1 MAAWARP
8 SSKGVLI
15 ANYKMLLSKNTSLRF
30 IVFIAVLV
38 LILNALLPINAYRY
52 LNISYAKSTH
62 LRDTIDKATNVL
74 LTMVDA
80 ETGMRGFVLT
90 NNQKFLEPYYAA
102 LTKLENQRNELGLLT
117 SNLPEAINSYKVLS
131 SRIDIALE
139 HIKKI
144 IAANDGIDNKRAVAM
159 IHSGEGKAKMDLVRA
174 SIASLIDIEKN
185 QLNLEAT
192 YENDVNLYTL
202 VALIFLT
209 VFDVVMFAIAFW
221 LLFKALKKAGANQQ
235 ELHRLHQL
243 SMIQSE
249 QLVARNK
256 LKDIQAGLTGQLHS
270 VLTAQ
275 EAYTAIGSFCTYLF
289 PTYSGTLFIRSN
301 SRDYFQMMIQWGAST
316 FKDNGFNPEDC
327 WSARSNTTHIHIAD
341 TETIA
346 CTHLTQLS
354 VYPLASICLPIS
366 SSDEMIGILTLYS
379 LSTLEGS
386 MKGVEDDTIEL
397 ANEVVSQIALALS
410 NLRLRENL
418 KRSSIVDVLTGL
430 YNRRYLDETFIRE
443 ITRSQRSNE
452 NLGVIMLDVD
462 HFKNFND
469 TYGHEAGDYVLQEV
483 GAILKQLSRTS
494 DLACRYGGEEFVLLL
509 LNADL
514 KATLER
520 CEMIQSEFKKK
531 TIMYGGQLLPAVT
544 VSIGISLFPSHGT
557 KPDELIRCADEALY
571 KAKHNGRN
579 TIEVAKIMNKKSN

>member
-1 MAAWARP
+1 MP
-8 SSKGVLI
+8 
-15 ANYKMLLSKNTSLRF
+15 LSKITSLRF
-30 IVFIAVLV
+30 IVPIAVLV
-38 LILNALLPINAYRY
+38 LILNALIPINAFRD

-80 ETGMRGFVLT
+80 ETGIRGFVLT

-102 LTKLENQRNELGLLT
+102 RAKLDNQRAELGLLT
-117 SNLPEAINSYKVLS
+117 SNLPEAIKSYKVLS

-139 HIKKI
+139 HIQKI
-144 IAANDGIDNKRAVAM
+144 IAANDGMDNERAVAM
-159 IHSGEGKAKMDLVRA
+159 IGSGDSKTNMDLVRA
-174 SIASLIDIEKN
+174 SVASLIALEKN
-185 QLNLEAT
+185 ELKLEAA
-192 YENDVNLYTL
+192 YENKVDLYTL
-202 VALIFLT
+202 VALILLT
-209 VFDVVMFAIAFW
+209 VFDVIMFAIAFW

-289 PTYSGTLFIRSN
+289 PKYSGTLFIRSN
-301 SRDYFQMMIQWGAST
+301 YRDYFQMMIQWGAST
-316 FKDNGFNPEDC
+316 YKDNGFNPEDC
-327 WSARSNTTHIHIAD
+327 WSARSNTSHIHIAD

-379 LSTLEGS
+379 LSALDDS

-452 NLGVIMLDVD
+452 NLGLIMLDVD
-462 HFKNFND
+462 HFKKFND

-531 TIMYGGQLLPAVT
+531 PIMYGGQSLPTVT

-571 KAKHNGRN
+571 KAKRNGRN
-579 TIEVAKIMNKKSN
+579 RIEVAKIMNKKSN